1 MDSNFTCTT
10 NTYMEKLLIEE
21 EIFLVPCGKARKGFV
36 HELARLYQA
45 FVGDSAL
52 NFIALQ
58 LHGLFHFC
66 SL

>member
-1 MDSNFTCTT
+1 MDSNFTFTT
-10 NTYMEKLLIEE
+10 NTGKLLIE

-52 NFIALQ
+52 NFIAL
-58 LHGLFHFC
+58 HGLFHFC